1 MAFNWEGFLMSSHP
15 LDRPMW
21 SALTGTHAQY
31 AIGSG
36 GAFRYRNDI
45 SVLAGLRD
53 QSEATLQDLAALVP
67 DVGHIIVAQRW
78 AAACPPG
85 AKIMSEDVAFQLVF
99 EGETDLVS
107 DGPNI
112 VAI

>member
-1 MAFNWEGFLMSSHP
+1 M
-15 LDRPMW
+15 
-21 SALTGTHAQY
+21 
-31 AIGSG
+31 
-36 GAFRYRNDI
+36 
-45 SVLAGLRD
+45 
-53 QSEATLQDLAALVP
+53 QDLAALVP

-78 AAACPPG
+78 AAGCPPG

-107 DGPNI
+107 DGPNV